1 MAVDEKDLDVDLRA
15 DAMADSEAM
24 TERNK
29 VFQDHLKTIRETQ
42 QAELELFA
50 ARMGTERMEAYR
62 QSQLE
67 VAAAEK
73 ELEQYDERIASLRQQ
88 LAEVDKL
95 SDAERKRLEADLND
109 QKKGRENAKKTADV
123 KVKQSRRVKKA
134 LEEEHQTLEDLETQG
149 YETTASLLGVNTA
162 LGTFMKK
169 LGTKGGFKAFGK
181 GILRALNPLNLL
193 MSVFGKIIEMTIAVT
208 MEIDNAA
215 AAFRKSTGASYAAT
229 SGIMNQ
235 ADAMKTSGVDAK
247 ELFQAHEALYRT
259 MVDYTKASPAQQASL
274 RSTTAYLQELGVSA
288 QTTADI
294 ANEATK
300 NLGYGF
306 GEVEGVMRQVA
317 GVADGLKRPF
327 DLVAKD
333 FATVSK
339 KLAFYGK
346 NIMGTFKKLSAQ
358 SKSTGLSVDQLLG
371 VVEQFD
377 TFEGAGKAVGKL
389 NAIMGGPYLNS
400 IDMLNAEEGE
410 RVEILKRSM
419 KQSGMNF
426 KTMGKYEQKM
436 VASTLG
442 VSVDEARKLFGAETE
457 QQKMEALKKGELA
470 KRAKEAQSL
479 QELAHQAMKS
489 MSLNILEHLPAI
501 RKAITWLTDKI
512 VEGLKWFQSLNWW
525 QKLGVATGLTAIA
538 ALLSKLPSLFTAGLS
553 KLFPKWFPKKGAKE
567 ALKAGAKG
575 AAQAGSKASAAGSLV
590 ERLLNLGAR
599 LEDFP
604 GPLRKIGTFIGEVA
618 IKLDNFKRA
627 LNPKNWK
634 VISKMAWLVNKFKE
648 TLNPKKW
655 KVVQKL
661 KTMLGFGKGVKGAGG
676 FLGQILNFFTNMF
689 QAQPS
694 KILKPLIKSF
704 AAIGRLIGFIG
715 TKIPFLGAIIAL
727 VIGAIEP
734 IWNKVKSFVA
744 NIKKLFSGD
753 IKGFLKGFIGETL
766 DTLFLLPFRI
776 LLNAVDEFVN
786 GFIWV
791 FNLLFGWL
799 GLKIPELDLS
809 GLFDKYVSEPL
820 MKAWNWLF
828 DTITGSFGELWDSF
842 KKKLSALGSWVAGIG
857 KTIWGGFTAAMKG
870 IWAAVKWVFSK
881 IGGFIKDVFGALK
894 QTFDDFRATGAS
906 VPAAIGAAFMAG
918 WDVIKNSFNS
928 LVDVGVKAWER
939 LKEGAGGVW
948 TSIKE
953 MFSGGIQGLL
963 SIFDLLGAGLAKAWE
978 LVSSGAIAVWNAIS
992 GGARKAWDFVSGG
1005 AKAGFGATAEA
1016 GASAAKT
1023 LSDTWNSTTD
1033 AISGLW
1039 DRTTALIQAKW
1050 DTTIGLLNAK
1060 WDTATGIIKAKWTA
1074 VTESVVQSWDTT
1086 MNKIIERI
1094 EPLVSGMSA
1103 AMDQI
1108 ANLWQQMKDKM
1119 NFDGLPEKIK
1129 ADSHKIVVALM
1140 DGFQQ
1145 AWDELYAGLPAAL
1158 QFAIEKAMGA
1168 VVMGRKM
1175 GIVADPGATGYAEQQ
1190 ILGSVD
1196 QNAPV
1201 QDFIYQSGTGAVT
1214 PIDKNDVVIGGKPGG
1229 AVDNMIEKLN
1239 SLSPMMQ
1246 MGKMLQKAGQ
1256 GAPAA
1261 AGSPADGKPI
1271 VINVHVGQ
1279 KKIDQIVIDALNSPT
1294 GKKYLSPY
1302 AQ

>member
-15 DAMADSEAM
+15 DAMADSEAI

-42 QAELELFA
+42 QAEIELFK
-50 ARMGTERMEAYR
+50 ARLGPQRMEAYR
-62 QSQLE
+62 QAQLE
-67 VAAAEK
+67 VAQAEK
-73 ELEQYDERIASLRQQ
+73 EIDQIDKKISALNKELKETKTLSEARKQALKDRIEEYEKDRL
-88 LAEVDKL
+88 
-95 SDAERKRLEADLND
+95 DAE
-109 QKKGRENAKKTADV
+109 KTANV
-123 KVKQSRRVKKA
+123 KVKQSRRVKAA

-162 LGTFMKK
+162 LGDFMKK
-169 LGTKGGFKAFGK
+169 LATPGGFKAFGK
-181 GILRALNPLNLL
+181 GILRALNPINLL
-193 MSVFGKIIEMTIAVT
+193 ISLFSKVIEMTIGVW
-208 MEIDNAA
+208 MEIDNASA
-215 AAFRKSTGASYAAT
+215 SFRKSTGATYASTRA
-229 SGIMNQ
+229 IEDQ
-235 ADAMKTSGVDAK
+235 AYAMRSSGVDAK
-247 ELFQAHEALYRT
+247 EMFQAHEALYRT
-259 MVDYTKASPAQQASL
+259 MVDYTKASPAQQSAL

-288 QTTADI
+288 QTTSEI

-300 NLGYGF
+300 NLGFGF

-479 QELAHQAMKS
+479 QEKANQAMKA
-489 MSLNILEHLPAI
+489 MALDIGKWLPKIHEAL
-501 RKAITWLTDKI
+501 TWLTGKI
-512 VEGLKWFQSLNWW
+512 TAAIGWFNDLSWW
-525 QKLGVATGLTAIA
+525 QKLGVVTGLTAIA
-538 ALLSKLPSLFTAGLS
+538 VLLKSLPKMLWSFMKAPFKGLNSMAQTITRGKLITRAPKGGMTIAG
-553 KLFPKWFPKKGAKE
+553 KFYKGGQFVPKGTRAPGMIARGAGAIGRGAKALVGKIPGIG
-567 ALKAGAKG
+567 ALKD
-575 AAQAGSKASAAGSLV
+575 
-590 ERLLNLGAR
+590 LGVKIT
-599 LEDFP
+599 E
-604 GPLRKIGTFIGEVA
+604 IGT
-618 IKLDNFKRA
+618 KLKDA
-627 LNPKNWK
+627 LNPKNWLK
-634 VISKMAWLVNKFKE
+634 GPKE
-648 TLNPKKW
+648 AIKG
-655 KVVQKL
+655 L
-661 KTMLGFGKGVKGAGG
+661 KTMLGIGKGAGAGAG
-676 FLGQILNFFTNMF
+676 FLSRMMDVLKGFKNI
-689 QAQPS
+689 
-694 KILKPLIKSF
+694 KILRFFKFIGSGL
-704 AAIGRLIGFIG
+704 AAILRLVGVVV
-715 TKIPFLGAIIAL
+715 TKIPYIGWAITL

-734 IWNKVKSFVA
+734 LWNKIKDFIA
-744 NIKKLFSGD
+744 TFKKLLGGD
-753 IKGFLKGFIGETL
+753 FKGFFTDFMFWMI
-766 DTLFLLPFRI
+766 DALFLLPIRI
-776 LLNAVDEFVN
+776 GLNAVDELVN
-786 GFIWV
+786 GFIWI
-791 FNLLFGWL
+791 FNFLFGWL
-799 GLKIPELDLS
+799 GAKIPELDLS
-809 GLFDKYVSEPL
+809 GLFDKYVTEPL
-820 MKAWNWLF
+820 
-828 DTITGSFGELWDSF
+828 
-842 KKKLSALGSWVAGIG
+842 KKLSDWIHDKMFDNLVEIWTKIKEKITAFGSWVAGIG
-857 KTIWGGFTAAMKG
+857 KTIWGGFAAAMKG

-894 QTFDDFRATGAS
+894 QTFDDFRASGAS
-906 VPAAIGAAFMAG
+906 VPAAIGEAFMAG

-1033 AISGLW
+1033 AISSLW
-1039 DRTTALIQAKW
+1039 DRTTTAIQAKW
-1050 DTTIGLLNAK
+1050 DTTIGVLNAK
-1060 WDTATGIIKAKWTA
+1060 WGEATHIIKTIWAKT
-1074 VTESVVQSWDTT
+1074 TEGVLQAWDTT
-1086 MNKIIERI
+1086 LTNIILRI
-1094 EPLVSGMSA
+1094 DPLVSGMTA

-1108 ANLWQQMKDKM
+1108 EPLWQKMKDKM

-1261 AGSPADGKPI
+1261 GGSPTDGKPI